1 MANSIGD
8 YNIARSSSSDIKN
21 IKSSQRH
28 PVDPDKPKK
37 HKRKRNTSPTN
48 IIYSSNDKEKINTKK
63 LFIIENNTAKSKI
76 KKKLEKSVQRSSA
89 SFCIVGPGFV
99 RPAR

>member
-1 MANSIGD
+1 MINSIGE

-37 HKRKRNTSPTN
+37 HKKKRNTSPTN
-48 IIYSSNDKEKINTKK
+48 IIYASNAKEKFNTKK
-63 LFIIENNTAKSKI
+63 LFIIENNTVKSKN
-76 KKKLEKSVQRSSA
+76 KKKSGKRIQRSSA
-89 SFCIVGPGFV
+89 SFCIIGPGFI
-99 RPAR
+99 RPGR

>member
-1 MANSIGD
+1 MVNSIGE

-28 PVDPDKPKK
+28 PVDPNKPKK
-37 HKRKRNTSPTN
+37 HKKKRNTSPTN
-48 IIYSSNDKEKINTKK
+48 IIYASDVKEKIDAKK

-76 KKKLEKSVQRSSA
+76 KKKSGKSVQRSSA
-89 SFCIVGPGFV
+89 SFCLIGPGFV